1 MKKILKK
8 AVATA
13 LALVSALSLCSCST
27 VPFDYELS
35 EYLNPA
41 DYTKIEIDEEQV
53 PIRAEQYKTDLIAAH
68 SKKST
73 EPLFG
78 RRHREGDI
86 AVISYK
92 CYTEDSLVMPVGDD
106 IPVALEDTTAELIIG
121 RGKYIPAIESA
132 ILNTDNFTAPL
143 ELHIILPADFG
154 LTSLAGKNVVFYLTV
169 SAIYELIPPTYDD
182 AFIKENTRYSTVEE
196 YEAAMLIQARRD
208 LVWEAFLEQSEVL
221 SYPKTELN
229 EHTLDF
235 IEYYTNQATAASL
248 TLEQFVARKF
258 FIELSTFHLKA
269 DEYSKQYTKEELSV
283 YYIARH
289 YGLELTDEEYE
300 RAATQYANDYGYETL
315 SEYEG
320 IYGKTVI
327 NYTIL
332 KEKVTKYITE
342 RSLSANPP
350 KDSEENTEAA

>member
-13 LALVSALSLCSCST
+13 LAIVSALSLCSCST

-35 EYLNPA
+35 EYLTPA

-53 PIRAEQYKTDLIAAH
+53 PIRAEQYKTDLINAH
-68 SKKST
+68 SKKSA
-73 EPLFG
+73 EPIFG
-78 RRHREGDI
+78 RRHRVGDI

-92 CYTEDSLVMPVGDD
+92 CYTEESLVMPIGEET
-106 IPVALEDTTAELIIG
+106 PVALEDTGAELVIG
-121 RGKYIPAIESA
+121 RGKYLPAIESA
-132 ILNTDNFTAPL
+132 ILNTENFTVPI
-143 ELHIILPADFG
+143 ELHLILPTDFG
-154 LTSLAGKNVVFYLTV
+154 ITALAGKNVVFYLTV
-169 SAIYELIPPTYDD
+169 SAIYEFIPPTYDNT
-182 AFIKENTRYSTVEE
+182 FIMENTRYSTVEE

-208 LVWEAFLEQSEVL
+208 LVWEAFMEQSEVL

-258 FIELSTFHLKA
+258 FMELSTFHLKA
-269 DEYSKQYTKEELSV
+269 DEYSKNYTKEELSV

-300 RAATQYANDYGYETL
+300 KAATGYANYYGYETL

-320 IYGKTVI
+320 IYGRTII

-332 KEKVTKYITE
+332 KEKVMKYVTE

-350 KDSEENTEAA
+350 QDSEENTEAA